1 MRGTFLAAAFL
12 AATSLSTASAQIEAP
27 PIPVQNIDID
37 RYSGL
42 WHEMARYQNPM
53 QPGGC
58 VNPTAEYGYDDD
70 GNVAIVNTCSD
81 RSGVVTSTTLATAKQ
96 TDPDG
101 KAMFSVDYGDGQAD
115 DYWVVAIADDYSW
128 SIVSVPQRD
137 RLWILT
143 REPVTGGPE
152 MQMLVAKAKEL
163 GFEPAKLFYS
173 QQGGVD
179 ITSSLEPNG
188 AGG

>member
-1 MRGTFLAAAFL
+1 MRGTLLAAAF
-12 AATSLSTASAQIEAP
+12 ATLSATTASAQIEAP
-27 PIPVQNIDID
+27 PVPVENLSID

-53 QPGGC
+53 QPRGC

-70 GNVAIVNTCSD
+70 GNIAIVNSCSD
-81 RSGVVTSTTLATAKQ
+81 RRGVITGTTLATAKQ
-96 TDPDG
+96 TDPTG
-101 KAMFSVDYGDGQAD
+101 KAMFSIDYGDGQSD
-115 DYWVVAIADDYSW
+115 DYWVVAVAEDYSW

-152 MQMLVAKAKEL
+152 MATLVAKAREL
-163 GFEPAKLFYS
+163 GFDTNKLFYS
-173 QQGGVD
+173 QQGGIN
-179 ITSSLEPNG
+179 ITSALESEDV
-188 AGG
+188 GG

>member
-1 MRGTFLAAAFL
+1 MRGTLLATAFAAL
-12 AATSLSTASAQIEAP
+12 SINAATAQTEGP
-27 PIPVQNIDID
+27 PVPVQNLDID

-53 QPGGC
+53 QPRGC
-58 VNPTAEYGYDDD
+58 LNPTAEYGYDDD
-70 GNVAIVNTCSD
+70 GNVAIVNSCSD
-81 RSGVVTSTTLATAKQ
+81 RRGVITSTTLGTAKQ

-143 REPVTGGPE
+143 REPVRGGPE
-152 MQMLVAKAKEL
+152 MAMLIAKAKEL
-163 GFEPAKLFYS
+163 GFEPSKLFYS
-173 QQGGVD
+173 QQGGAGV
-179 ITSSLEPNG
+179 TSSLEPDEF
-188 AGG
+188 GG